1 MWCHG
6 AMKVPRMAWLGALL
20 AAAPLGWGQQ
30 VGDDH
35 AEETSTAGP
44 TAKGPT
50 SKSAADASPAEGKN
64 RRRRKKKRE
73 SRQADRPKAS

>member
-1 MWCHG
+1 MLVFLLSLSDYAREVGKEVG
-6 AMKVPRMAWLGALL
+6 AIVHR
-20 AAAPLGWGQQ
+20 
-30 VGDDH
+30 DDH

-44 TAKGPT
+44 AAKGPT